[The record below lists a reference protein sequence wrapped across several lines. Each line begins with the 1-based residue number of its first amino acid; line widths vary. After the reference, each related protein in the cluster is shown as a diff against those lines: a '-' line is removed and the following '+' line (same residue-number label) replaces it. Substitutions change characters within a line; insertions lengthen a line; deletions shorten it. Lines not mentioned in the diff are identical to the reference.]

1 MIYSMTGFGR
11 SSIEDKNYG
20 VSVEIKTVNNKYLD
34 IQVKNPNFLNFLE
47 EDIKKTVREKLDRGR
62 ADVFIRCHK
71 KESNISKMY
80 FDSNLVSNY
89 IEAVKDLEKSLNH
102 DFKLKLS
109 DIMQLEGAF
118 QIEESDEDEK
128 YLKELILS
136 QVDNALELLIEMRSK
151 EGENISEIIKTQL
164 DEMREIVK
172 QIKDLAESSH
182 DEYKESLIKKLEEL
196 KDEDL
201 KLDMDRIYLE
211 VALYGERSDITEEIV
226 RLDSHID
233 QFLFT
238 LKSNEPKGR
247 KLDFIVQ
254 EMNREVNTISSKSPN
269 KAIVQNCIELK
280 SIIEKIREQIQ
291 NIE

>member
-11 SSIEDKNYG
+11 SSIDENNYG

-34 IQVKNPNFLNFLE
+34 VQVKNPNFLNFLE
-47 EDIKKTVREKLDRGR
+47 ENVKKTVRKNLNRGR
-62 ADVFIRCHK
+62 VDVFIRCQK

-89 IEAVKDLEKSLNH
+89 MEAVKDLEKSLDY

-109 DIMQLEGAF
+109 DIMLLEGAL
-118 QIEESDEDEK
+118 QIEECEEDENI
-128 YLKELILS
+128 LKELILT
-136 QVDNALELLIEMRSK
+136 QVENALKLLIDMRKK
-151 EGENISEIIKTQL
+151 EGENISEIIKIQL
-164 DEMREIVK
+164 DEMKVVVK
-172 QIKDLAESSH
+172 EIKDLAESSH
-182 DEYKESLIKKLEEL
+182 DEYKESLIKKLQDL
-196 KDEDL
+196 NDEDL
-201 KLDMDRIYLE
+201 KIDMDRIYLE

-226 RLDSHID
+226 RLNSHID
-233 QFLFT
+233 QFLLT
-238 LKSNEPKGR
+238 LESNKPKGR

-269 KAIVQNCIELK
+269 KTIVQNCIELK

>member
-20 VSVEIKTVNNKYLD
+20 VSIEIKTVNNKYLD

-47 EDIKKTVREKLDRGR
+47 EDIKKTVREKLDMGR

-102 DFKLKLS
+102 NFKLKLS

-164 DEMREIVK
+164 DEMRVIVK

-196 KDEDL
+196 RDEDL

-269 KAIVQNCIELK
+269 KTIVQNCIELK

>member
-109 DIMQLEGAF
+109 DIMQLEGAL

-128 YLKELILS
+128 YLRELILS

-172 QIKDLAESSH
+172 GIKELAESSH

-233 QFLFT
+233 QFLLT

-254 EMNREVNTISSKSPN
+254 EMNREANTISSKSPN
-269 KAIVQNCIELK
+269 KMIVQNCIELK

>member
-11 SSIEDKNYG
+11 SSIEDKSYC

-34 IQVKNPNFLNFLE
+34 VQVKNPNFLNFLE
-47 EDIKKTVREKLDRGR
+47 EDIKKTIRKKLDRGR
-62 ADVFIRCHK
+62 ADVFIRCQK

-89 IEAVKDLEKSLNH
+89 IEAVKDLEKSLDH

-109 DIMQLEGAF
+109 DIMQLEGAL
-118 QIEESDEDEK
+118 QIEESEQDEK
-128 YLKELILS
+128 YLKELIIS
-136 QVDNALELLIEMRSK
+136 QVENALELLIQMRSK
-151 EGENISEIIKTQL
+151 EGENISEIIKIQL
-164 DEMREIVK
+164 DEMKRIVK
-172 QIKDLAESSH
+172 EIKEMAESSH
-182 DEYKESLIKKLEEL
+182 DEYKDSLIKRLQEL
-196 KDEDL
+196 NDEDL

-226 RLDSHID
+226 RLNSHID
-233 QFLFT
+233 QFLLT
-238 LKSNEPKGR
+238 LDSNEPKGR

-269 KAIVQNCIELK
+269 KTIVQNCIELK

>member
-233 QFLFT
+233 QFLLT

-269 KAIVQNCIELK
+269 KTIVQNCIELK

>member
-89 IEAVKDLEKSLNH
+89 IKAVKDLEKSLNH

-109 DIMQLEGAF
+109 DIMQLEGAL

-136 QVDNALELLIEMRSK
+136 QVENALELLIQMRSK

-164 DEMREIVK
+164 DEMKRIVK
-172 QIKDLAESSH
+172 GIKELAESSH
-182 DEYKESLIKKLEEL
+182 DEYKESLIKKLQEL

-233 QFLFT
+233 QFLLT

-254 EMNREVNTISSKSPN
+254 EMNREANTISSKSPN
-269 KAIVQNCIELK
+269 KMIVQNCIELK

>member
-20 VSVEIKTVNNKYLD
+20 VSIEIKTVNNKYLD

-109 DIMQLEGAF
+109 DIMQLEGAL
-118 QIEESDEDEK
+118 QIEESNEDEK

-164 DEMREIVK
+164 DEMRVIVK

-233 QFLFT
+233 QFLLT

-269 KAIVQNCIELK
+269 KTIVQNCIELK

>member
-62 ADVFIRCHK
+62 ADVFIRCYK

-109 DIMQLEGAF
+109 DIMQLEGAL

-164 DEMREIVK
+164 DEMRVIVK

-196 KDEDL
+196 RDEDL

-226 RLDSHID
+226 RLNSHID
-233 QFLFT
+233 QFLLT

-269 KAIVQNCIELK
+269 KTIVQNCIELK